1 VSACIL
7 LSLEA
12 TPEGLTDKLFGAA
25 RGASGTA
32 SGSLPRYA
40 DISRY
45 ANAGKSHSFRDSRS
59 TAPILPC
66 GAACA
71 MELRWRCGAGKV
83 QARLRHGGLEASV
96 DEESC
101 PEKQPTRNALVS
113 LILTNPVHRPPLRL
127 RAARRR
133 TWRRSDSFPGIVEIK
148 RPNVPSYKSVKY
160 GLPWHQLI
168 PATILHRVKRCLYLL
183 VTCSRDMPT
192 SRRYP

>member
-1 VSACIL
+1 MGKTNKQPERWSTLVRSGQLQFILVSMQN
-7 LSLEA
+7 
-12 TPEGLTDKLFGAA
+12 TPEGLTDKLYWRKA
-25 RGASGTA
+25 RASGTA
-32 SGSLPRYA
+32 SRSLPRYA

-83 QARLRHGGLEASV
+83 QSRLRHGGLEASV

-113 LILTNPVHRPPLRL
+113 LILANSVHRPPLRF
-127 RAARRR
+127 RAARR
-133 TWRRSDSFPGIVEIK
+133 
-148 RPNVPSYKSVKY
+148 
-160 GLPWHQLI
+160 
-168 PATILHRVKRCLYLL
+168 
-183 VTCSRDMPT
+183 
-192 SRRYP
+192 